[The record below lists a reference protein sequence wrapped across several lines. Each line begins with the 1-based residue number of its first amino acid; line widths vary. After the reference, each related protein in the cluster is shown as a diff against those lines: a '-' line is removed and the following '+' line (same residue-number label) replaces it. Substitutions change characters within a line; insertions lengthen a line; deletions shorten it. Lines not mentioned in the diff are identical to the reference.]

1 MERRITI
8 KITDRITEQ
17 TEAEDPETARENI
30 YEQAERAEQKSHRQV
45 ADLWQEAA
53 QRSN

>member
-8 KITDRITEQ
+8 KITEQ
-17 TEAEDPETARENI
+17 TETKDPETSPENI
-30 YEQAERAEQKSHRQV
+30 YEQADREEQQSHQRV
-45 ADLWQEAA
+45 ADFWEDAA

>member
-8 KITDRITEQ
+8 KITEQ
-17 TEAEDPETARENI
+17 TEAEEPETSPENI
-30 YEQAERAEQKSHRQV
+30 YEQAEREEQQSHQRV
-45 ADLWQEAA
+45 ADFWEDAA

>member
-8 KITDRITEQ
+8 KITEQ
-17 TEAEDPETARENI
+17 TEAKDPETSRENI
-30 YEQAERAEQKSHRQV
+30 YEQAEREEQKSHQRV
-45 ADLWQEAA
+45 ADFWEDAA

>member
-8 KITDRITEQ
+8 KITDKITEQ
-17 TEAEDPETARENI
+17 TEAEERKPPQENLF
-30 YEQAERAEQKSHRQV
+30 EQAEREEQKSHRQV

>member
-8 KITDRITEQ
+8 KITEQ
-17 TEAEDPETARENI
+17 TEAEEPETPRENLF
-30 YEQAERAEQKSHRQV
+30 EQADREEQKSHQRV
-45 ADLWQEAA
+45 ADFWEDAA